1 MDKLCRKALLITL
14 SLNLCMTARAQRPRI
29 YDTSDGLP
37 GSRISDI
44 RQDKMG
50 FIWIAGED
58 GLSCFDGSTFRTFQ
72 PEGSGRIAGSDALA
86 ILEDSHGVLWTGTT
100 RGLQTFSPVDGKFRT
115 IAGEHTTSIIEF
127 TPDKGSK
134 SEIWAGSE
142 SLGISVFD
150 SFTEEV
156 DTVKTAMVN
165 ANLPSMRIN
174 ELFPDSQGRIWAAF
188 ADGGFCAMDGVSGAI
203 LEAVPER
210 DFPSAPHITCFAED
224 LESGTVM
231 MGSSDAGLLLHDAA
245 GGPARPSS
253 DQRTRAFRI
262 SAIIK
267 DATSDPGAPSYI
279 LGTDG
284 DGLRLYDF
292 RRDALREFGG
302 SMLPEGADK
311 WKVRSLMLD
320 RQGNLWVGAYLS
332 GLAII
337 PKQIYGFSTVST
349 DGSITALVIDRS
361 GTIWAGTSGQ
371 GLLRLDNGGS
381 KATYDSHNSSLPD
394 GIITGLDIDRH
405 GNLWIG
411 TDKGLHIKAKGA
423 HEPKRFSAEDYHV
436 TDLEYDRERDRLYVG
451 TTDAGL
457 LTISP
462 GTGNITS
469 AGGSNLSVGTLHID
483 NDGIVWA
490 GTGRG
495 LQRYDPVMDR
505 FTQDSLTTGS
515 AATIHCFYES
525 SDGNMWIGT
534 SSGLVCFSR
543 SYGESTKYTTDDGL
557 PGDVICGILEDGDGD
572 LWISTTRGLGRF
584 SASGRRFAKYSK
596 ADGLKDDEFTY
607 RSACAAEDGR
617 LIFGS
622 INGLTAFYPDDTVE
636 PSGPA
641 APVILTDFIIG
652 GRKAEEV
659 NLTGR
664 KDIRLPG
671 GTDSFTAKFSVLEY
685 TSPGNITCTYK
696 LEGLDKDWSRIPDG
710 TRQISRERLPA
721 GRYVLRIKATDN
733 NMPSE
738 FSECSLPVN
747 ISAPWYRRWWA
758 YGAEAIAVLAIL
770 WFASLSFTTRRMLR
784 RREEE
789 SGIKDFKLQMAS
801 DLSEELR
808 TPMTLVLSPL
818 QEMRE
823 EEKDPKKKDIY
834 NMMCRNCQRI
844 IRSLNQMSDLRR
856 LDSGELEF
864 HFRET
869 DIVYFVKDILRSF
882 RSAAETRGIR
892 LGFNTEK
899 PEQKLWIDQG
909 HFDKIIFNLLS
920 NALKHTP
927 DGGRIQVDISS
938 PKGDG
943 TVNVSIF
950 YSCDK
955 PADTGKMLSRGGG
968 GPGLYLAYSLSRLQH
983 GELSAA
989 NVDGGV
995 MFSLLLPCGHAHL
1008 SAAEMSPTERHKDLY
1023 TRYSTDIEETTV
1035 AEEED
1040 DKERKSR
1047 KTIVVTGFESE
1058 IRNYLKSVL
1067 RQQYNIRAC
1076 ADTKN
1081 AWGII
1086 STTVPDAV
1094 ITGMDS
1100 GGANGLELC
1109 SRIKHNPDTNHI
1121 PVIILSTN
1129 DDEETAEESTRTGAD
1144 LYLRLPVSIE
1154 RLRGSLANVISARET
1169 IRNKYTNEVRYD
1181 YGQIKP
1187 EGKGGGNFIEDVTS
1201 IINRNIG
1208 NPAFTVNDLS
1218 REAGISRVHLNRKL
1232 KDALNVS
1239 PGNLIRSIK
1248 MKQAAYLLIHND
1260 VSIAEVARCVGFTSP
1275 SYFTS
1280 SFHDYFGM
1288 TPKEFLGK
1296 YRGRTDPGTLE
1307 RLLGRDGK
1315 QA

>member
-1 MDKLCRKALLITL
+1 MDKLCRKALLIML
-14 SLNLCMTARAQRPRI
+14 SLTMCLPASAQRSRI

-44 RQDKMG
+44 RQDRMG
-50 FIWIAGED
+50 FIWVAGED
-58 GLSCFDGSTFRTFQ
+58 GLSYFDGSTFRTFQ
-72 PEGSGRIAGSDALA
+72 PEGSGRIAGSNALA

-100 RGLQTFSPVDGKFRT
+100 GGLQTFIPEDGTFRT
-115 IAGEHTTSIIEF
+115 LTEECTTSIIEF
-127 TPDKGSK
+127 TPEKGSR
-134 SEIWAGSE
+134 SEIWAGSKGA
-142 SLGISVFD
+142 GIFIFD
-150 SFTEEV
+150 SRTEKT
-156 DTVKTAMVN
+156 DSVKTARVN
-165 ANLPSMRIN
+165 AGLSSMRIN
-174 ELFPDSQGRIWAAF
+174 RLFPDSQGRIWAAF
-188 ADGGFCAMDGVSGAI
+188 ADGGFCVIDGVSGTI
-203 LEAVPER
+203 LETGSENNVL
-210 DFPSAPHITCFAED
+210 SSPHITCFAED

-231 MGSSDAGLLLHDAA
+231 MGSTDSGLLLQDSAEE
-245 GGPARPSS
+245 PVRCSS
-253 DQRTRAFRI
+253 DPRIRACRI

-267 DATSDPGAPSYI
+267 DATFEPGRLCYI

-292 RRDALREFGG
+292 RRDALEELDMSRLPGG
-302 SMLPEGADK
+302 AWK
-311 WKVRSLMLD
+311 WRVRSLMLD
-320 RQGNLWVGAYLS
+320 RQGNLWAGAYLS
-332 GLAII
+332 GLAVI
-337 PKQIYGFSTVST
+337 PRRAYGFNTISTGGCV
-349 DGSITALVIDRS
+349 TAIAIDRS
-361 GTIWAGTSGQ
+361 GTIWAGTAGQ
-371 GLLRLDNGGS
+371 GLLRLDNGGGRTVYNS
-381 KATYDSHNSSLPD
+381 RNSSLPD
-394 GIITGLDIDRH
+394 GIITGLDTDRH

-411 TDKGLHIKAKGA
+411 TDKGLYLKAKGDGSFR
-423 HEPKRFSAEDYHV
+423 HFFTNEYQTS
-436 TDLEYDRERDRLYVG
+436 DLEYDRERDRLYVG

-457 LTISP
+457 FIISP
-462 GTGNITS
+462 GAGNSIRTTGNDLQIS
-469 AGGSNLSVGTLHID
+469 TLHLD
-483 NDGIVWA
+483 NDGIVWV
-490 GTGRG
+490 GTSRG
-495 LQRYDPVMDR
+495 LRRYDPVMDK
-505 FTQDSLTTGS
+505 FTQADTATGS
-515 AATIHCFYES
+515 TATIHCFYES

-534 SSGLVCFSR
+534 SDGLICFRR
-543 SYGESTKYTTDDGL
+543 SDGESKVYTTDDGL
-557 PGDVICGILEDGDGD
+557 PGDVICSILEDGDGN
-572 LWISTTRGLGRF
+572 LWISTTRGLSRF
-584 SASGRRFAKYSK
+584 SLSEERFSKYSK
-596 ADGLKDDEFTY
+596 ADGLKDNEFTY

-622 INGLTAFYPDDTVE
+622 TNGLTVFYPDDTVE
-636 PSGPA
+636 AAGPA
-641 APVILTDFIIG
+641 APVVLTDFIIG

-671 GTDSFTAKFSVLEY
+671 GADSFTAKFSVLEY
-685 TSPGNITCTYK
+685 TKPDNITCSYM
-696 LEGLDKDWSRIPDG
+696 LEGLDKEWSRIPDG
-710 TRQISRERLPA
+710 ERRISRERLPA
-721 GRYVLRIKATDN
+721 GRYVLRIKAADT

-738 FSECSLPVN
+738 FSECSLPVS

-770 WFASLSFTTRRMLR
+770 WFASLSLTTRRMLR
-784 RREEE
+784 RREKE

-823 EEKDPKKKDIY
+823 KEKDPKKKDIY

-920 NALKHTP
+920 DALKHTQ
-927 DGGRIQVDISS
+927 DGGCIRVDISA
-938 PKGDG
+938 PKGNG
-943 TVNVSIF
+943 TVNVGIF
-950 YSCDK
+950 CSCDK
-955 PADTGKMLSRGGG
+955 PADTDRMLSRGGG

-983 GELSAA
+983 GELTAT

-1023 TRYSTDIEETTV
+1023 TRYSTDTEEATI

-1058 IRNYLKSVL
+1058 IRNYLKSAL

-1094 ITGMDS
+1094 ITGFDT

-1109 SRIKHNPDTNHI
+1109 ARIKHNPDTNHI

-1129 DDEETAEESTRTGAD
+1129 DDEESAEESTRTGAD

-1187 EGKGGGNFIEDVTS
+1187 EVKGGGSFIEDVTS

-1208 NPAFTVNDLS
+1208 NSDFTVNDLS

-1260 VSIAEVARCVGFTSP
+1260 VNIAEVAKCVGFTSP

-1296 YRGRTDPGTLE
+1296 YRGCTDQDTLD
-1307 RLLGRDGK
+1307 RLLGKNWK